1 MGEDMITEQ
10 HTTIKQITGEGE
22 EDGGCNSDD
31 GDDYD
36 GDNNNALERTLPQ
49 TERKTGANICP
60 LQ

>member
-1 MGEDMITEQ
+1 MITEQ